1 MRDRIHGS
9 LQPVRRRQLGLLLMR
24 SAAWGLIAGSIGGVC
39 LGVTRLL
46 GRPVSP
52 ALALAFLVGAPALA
66 MILGA
71 LKGRSYKGAA
81 SAVDAHYKL
90 KDRAR
95 TALDFVAKAEPT
107 VLHALQLEDAEVHLA
122 QVKASE
128 VAPFRLPK
136 TLAYAASLLLLAI
149 GLLAW
154 PVTPV
159 KKANAGPAA
168 PIPSIVAE
176 AEKTVER
183 LKELDELAKS
193 ERDPELEKLVKE
205 LMDKAEEMK
214 QPGVDLK
221 EALAKLSEMQAK
233 IAAQQA
239 QYNVGL
245 VDAQLQSLGA
255 AMQAAE
261 ATDAAGSALQDGKFD
276 QAVKELEKLETP
288 PLEKKEAKTL
298 EEKLKQAAKQMGD
311 VGLGQMSGAATEM
324 AEGIKGGSQSKF
336 KKATRTLAS
345 LTKAHAGRRRIKHI
359 LDGELEALDESKSG
373 ECNSEFA
380 RRGKQPQKSTSPS
393 NNWGLATSGNV
404 LGDKTKLQANRKVE
418 EITGNPGEGPSE
430 METTHSPEGKQKA
443 ARAYK
448 DSYQK
453 YKKMSE
459 DVLDNEPIPLGHR
472 QTIRKYFELIRP
484 AGAES
489 TPTKESPAA
498 KDAPAPTDAK

>member
-1 MRDRIHGS
+1 MR
-9 LQPVRRRQLGLLLMR
+9 
-24 SAAWGLIAGSIGGVC
+24 AASWGLIAGSIGGVV
-39 LGVTRLL
+39 LGATRLL

-52 ALALAFLVGAPALA
+52 TLALTFLVGGPILA
-66 MILGA
+66 TIFGA
-71 LKGRSYKGAA
+71 IKGRSYKRAA

-107 VLHALQLEDAEVHLA
+107 ALHTLQIEDAEKHLA

-136 TLAYAASLLLLAI
+136 SLAYAASLLALAV
-149 GLLAW
+149 GLLIW
-154 PVTPV
+154 PVTPNKSV
-159 KKANAGPAA
+159 QAGLA
-168 PIPSIVAE
+168 PPIDSIVAE
-176 AEKTVER
+176 AEKTIER

-193 ERDPELEKLVKE
+193 ERDPQLEKLVKE
-205 LMDKAEEMK
+205 LIDKAEEMK

-261 ATDAAGSALQDGKFD
+261 ATDAAGSALQEGKFD
-276 QAVKELEKLETP
+276 QAVKELEKLESP
-288 PLEKKEAKTL
+288 PTEKKEAKTL
-298 EEKLKQAAKQMGD
+298 EEKLKQVAKQMGD
-311 VGLGQMSGAATEM
+311 VGLGQMSDAATEM
-324 AEGIKGGSQSKF
+324 AEGVTGGGNSKF
-336 KKATRTLAS
+336 KKATKTLAN
-345 LTKAHAGRRRIKHI
+345 LTKGHAGRRRIKTI
-359 LDGELEALDESKSG
+359 LDGELEALDESKAG
-373 ECNSEFA
+373 ECNSQFTM
-380 RRGKQPQKSTSPS
+380 RGKQPQKSTSPS
-393 NNWGLATSGNV
+393 NNWGASTSGNV

-448 DSYQK
+448 DNYQK

-459 DVLDNEPIPLGHR
+459 DVLDSEPIPLGHR

-484 AGAES
+484 AGADS
-489 TPTKESPAA
+489 TPSKESPAA
-498 KDAPAPTDAK
+498 KNAPAASETK

>member
-1 MRDRIHGS
+1 MRGRIHGS
-9 LQPVRRRQLGLLLMR
+9 LKPVVQRQLGQLLIR
-24 SAAWGLIAGSIGGVC
+24 SAAWGLLVGSVGGVS
-39 LGVTRLL
+39 LGVLRLIGL
-46 GRPVSP
+46 PIPPG
-52 ALALAFLVGAPALA
+52 LAVAFLLGAPAFA
-66 MILGA
+66 VIIGVILSRG
-71 LKGRSYKGAA
+71 YKAAA

-95 TALDFVAKAEPT
+95 TALDFAAKAEPT
-107 VLHALQLEDAEVHLA
+107 DLHTLQIEDAEEHLA
-122 QVKASE
+122 RIKPSE
-128 VAPFRLPK
+128 VAPYRLPK
-136 TLAYAASLLLLAI
+136 PLAYAASLLLLAVA
-149 GLLAW
+149 LLAW

-159 KKANAGPAA
+159 KRANAGPAA

-205 LMDKAEEMK
+205 LIDKAEEMK

-239 QYNVGL
+239 QYNVGM

-288 PLEKKEAKTL
+288 PVEKKEAKTL
-298 EEKLKQAAKQMGD
+298 EEKLKQVAKQMGD

-324 AEGIKGGSQSKF
+324 AEGVKGGSQSKF
-336 KKATRTLAS
+336 KKATKTLAS
-345 LTKAHAGRRRIKHI
+345 LTKGHAGRRRIKQI
-359 LDGELEALDESKSG
+359 LDGELEALDESKAG
-373 ECNSEFA
+373 ECNSQYA
-380 RRGKQPQKSTSPS
+380 MRGKKPEKSTSPS
-393 NNWGLATSGNV
+393 NNWGLTTSGNV
-404 LGDKTKLQANRKVE
+404 LGDKTKLQATRKVE

-430 METTHSPEGKQKA
+430 METTHSPEGKQQA
-443 ARAYK
+443 ARGYK
-448 DSYQK
+448 ENYQK

-459 DVLDNEPIPLGHR
+459 DVLDSEPIPLGHR

-484 AGAES
+484 AGGDSAPS
-489 TPTKESPAA
+489 
-498 KDAPAPTDAK
+498 KDAPAAAPDAK

>member
-1 MRDRIHGS
+1 
-9 LQPVRRRQLGLLLMR
+9 MR
-24 SAAWGLIAGSIGGVC
+24 SAAWGLIAGSVGGVV
-39 LGVTRLL
+39 LGVARLL
-46 GRPVSP
+46 GWPVSTS
-52 ALALAFLVGAPALA
+52 LALSVMVGGPEVAILFALFR
-66 MILGA
+66 
-71 LKGRSYKGAA
+71 GRSDKGAA
-81 SAVDAHYKL
+81 SAIDAHYKL

-107 VLHALQLEDAEVHLA
+107 ALHTLQIEDAEKHLA
-122 QVKASE
+122 QVKASD
-128 VAPFRLPK
+128 VAPFRLPR
-136 TLAYAASLLLLAI
+136 TMAYAASLLVLAL
-149 GLLAW
+149 GLLVW
-154 PVTPV
+154 PVAPG
-159 KKANAGPAA
+159 KSAKAGPAA

-205 LMDKAEEMK
+205 LIEKAEEMK

-261 ATDAAGSALQDGKFD
+261 ATDAAGQALQDGKFE
-276 QAVKELEKLETP
+276 QATKELEKLEDP
-288 PLEKKEAKTL
+288 KLDKKEAKTL
-298 EEKLKQAAKQMGD
+298 EEKLKQVAKQMGD

-324 AEGIKGGSQSKF
+324 AEGITGGNKAKF
-336 KKATRTLAS
+336 RKATRTLAG
-345 LTKAHAGRRRIKHI
+345 LTKGHAGRKRIKQI
-359 LDGELEALDESKSG
+359 LDGELEALDESKAG
-373 ECNSEFA
+373 ECNSQFTM
-380 RRGKQPQKSTSPS
+380 RGKKPEKSTSPS
-393 NNWGLATSGNV
+393 TNWGASTSGNV
-404 LGDKTKLQANRKVE
+404 LGDKTKLQATRKVE

-448 DSYQK
+448 DNYQK

-459 DVLDNEPIPLGHR
+459 DVLDSEPIPLGHR

-484 AGAES
+484 AGGDS
-489 TPTKESPAA
+489 AA
-498 KDAPAPTDAK
+498 IERRSDRFRQEVSRMVDAR